1 MKRILVTGGA
11 GYIGSHT
18 VVELL
23 NAGCEV
29 TIVDNLSNSHRI
41 VLERIA
47 TISGQAPD
55 FIEGDIR
62 DQALLEGALKHSAAE
77 AVIHFAGLKAVG
89 ESVELPLKYY
99 DNNVNGTLVLCAAM
113 QAVGVKNLIFSSSAT
128 VYGSEAAVPYREDM
142 PLGRATNPYG
152 ASKAMIERVLEDQC
166 VADGDW
172 SVAAL
177 RYFNPIGAHASGLIG
192 EDPQGIPNNLMPF
205 ISKVAVGQ
213 LPELAIF
220 GDDYDTPDGTCIRD
234 YLHVADLADGHVK
247 ALGALAEPGYHVFNL
262 GTGRGYS
269 VKEMVETFQRV
280 TGQAV
285 PHRYA
290 PRREGDLAAVW
301 ADADKARRELGWSAD
316 TPLEKMM
323 EDTWRWQSGN
333 PQGYLTSDVGR

>member
-1 MKRILVTGGA
+1 MKRILITGGA

-23 NAGCEV
+23 KAGCEV
-29 TIVDNLSNSHRI
+29 TIVDNLSNSHRV

-47 TISGQAPD
+47 TISGQSPD

-62 DQALLEGALKHSAAE
+62 DRAVLEGALKHSQAE

-89 ESVELPLKYY
+89 ESIELPLKYY
-99 DNNVNGTLVLCAAM
+99 DNNVNGTLVLCEAM

-142 PLGRATNPYG
+142 TLGRATNPYG
-152 ASKAMIERVLEDQC
+152 ASKAMIERILDDLC
-166 VADGDW
+166 AADSGW

-177 RYFNPIGAHASGLIG
+177 RYFNPTGAHESGLIG

-247 ALGALAEPGYHVFNL
+247 ALKALSKPGYHVFNL

-280 TGQAV
+280 TGQPVA
-285 PHRYA
+285 HRIA
-290 PRREGDLAAVW
+290 PRREGDLPAVW
-301 ADADKARRELGWSAD
+301 ADAEKAKRELGWSAD
-316 TPLEKMM
+316 TPLDKMM

-333 PQGYLTSDVGR
+333 PQGYGG

>member
-1 MKRILVTGGA
+1 MKRILVTGGT

-23 NAGCEV
+23 QAGCEV
-29 TIVDNLSNSHRI
+29 TIVDNLSNSFRV

-47 TISGQAPD
+47 SISGRVPD

-62 DQALLEGALKHSAAE
+62 DRAVMEAALKHSQAE

-89 ESVELPLKYY
+89 ESVEQPLKYY
-99 DNNVNGTLVLCAAM
+99 DNNVNGTLVLCEAM
-113 QAVGVKNLIFSSSAT
+113 NACGVKKLIFSSSAT
-128 VYGSEAAVPYREDM
+128 VYGDAAAPYREDM

-152 ASKAMIERVLEDQC
+152 ASKAMIERILEDQC
-166 VADGDW
+166 IADGDW
-172 SVAAL
+172 SVGAL

-213 LPELAIF
+213 LPQLSIF

-234 YLHVADLADGHVK
+234 YLHVGDLADGHAK
-247 ALGALAEPGYHVFNL
+247 ALKALATPGYHVFNL

-285 PHRYA
+285 PHVYA
-290 PRREGDLAAVW
+290 PRREGDLAEVW
-301 ADADKARRELGWSAD
+301 ADASKAKRELGWSAD

-333 PQGYLTSDVGR
+333 PNGYRG